1 MFVQQLGGGRV
12 RLMTSASDLTAASAC
27 EFAFLR
33 RVDAKLGRDVV
44 VPPDDDAM
52 LARAAR
58 LGDAHEARVLA
69 KYVEQFGGWG
79 GAIGGGVAEI
89 ARADSRDEAALA
101 AAETETLRA
110 MTSGAE
116 VVFQATF
123 FEPTQLPASGGT
135 PEIGFIGYADFL
147 RRTPG
152 GAYEVQ
158 DTKLARRAKVTA
170 LMQLAAYA
178 EQIERLGVPVSP
190 EVVLILGD
198 GSRSRHR
205 LANIAPVFRARRAR
219 LHSLLLERSGAV
231 GTDGARE
238 SAPPLAW
245 GADGTTACG
254 RCEVCEPEVLRTRDP
269 LLIAGIRGVQ
279 RDRLLDAGFDTIDA
293 VAEALPASVAGTLRV
308 EGIAQPALV
317 RLAMQ
322 AEVQLGAS
330 AGDAP
335 PYRVIDPL
343 ALGVIPQ
350 PNPGDLFFD
359 FEGDP
364 LYREPGAEDTARWGL
379 DYLFGMVDVHERF
392 TPIWAH
398 DLDAEREALLRFLS
412 FVAERREQHPGMH
425 IYHYAPYERTHLLSI
440 AARHGVGEAEVDR
453 LLREHVLVDLYPI
466 VRAAL
471 RIGTRSYSIKKLEPL
486 YMGEQLRDEDG
497 VTSGAQS
504 VTEYAEASALL
515 HAEAAA
521 QRAEGQRRLD
531 AIADYNRYDCVS
543 TLRLRDW
550 LLELA
555 TAHGIEP
562 TSDGGSDAPDPMPKL
577 ELSPV
582 AKALAAHA
590 NLAEDPAER
599 KAAAL
604 AGSAI
609 DYYQREQ
616 KSFWWA
622 HFARLVDPIEDWA
635 DTRDVLIV
643 DPALSDAGHGWQE
656 PQGRER
662 SHRRRLR
669 LRGEIAPGSTLKPG
683 SEAYLLYATPVPFE
697 TVGAAPGARG
707 ARMVRISERLDDG
720 VIVEETRSRD
730 LPEWSELPI
739 ALTPGPP
746 PRAGAQNTAIEEW
759 GAALADALDSGRA
772 FSDPVY
778 DIMRRVPPRMIGG
791 EEIVATSSEEA
802 LHSAGADPDART
814 IGAVIAT
821 LRRLDRSALAVQ
833 GPPGTGK
840 TYLAARVIRT
850 LVERDGWHIGVV
862 AQSHRVVENV
872 LEGVVAAGLS
882 AAQVAKVPQ
891 GGRLPEGAPDP
902 VFTVLGKDGHGR
914 FVSGHRQAARGS
926 VIGGT
931 AWDFA
936 NEARV
941 PRGSLDLLVIDEA
954 GQFSLAPT
962 IAASVSA
969 QRLLLLGDP
978 QQLPQVSQGSHPE
991 PVDASAL
998 GWLLGEHETIEEG
1011 TGYFLDETRRMRPE
1025 LADVVSEL
1033 AYEGRLHAHPSAAMR
1048 EITGAGRAGLVWH
1061 PVRHFGNST
1070 SSVEEAEKTVSIARA
1085 ALEGRLSQPGQLPRA
1100 IGQDDIIV
1108 VAAYNAQVEC
1118 LHEALK
1124 SAGLEE
1130 IRVGTV
1136 DKFQG
1141 QEAAV
1146 AIVSLA
1152 ASSGDDV
1159 PRGLDFLL
1167 MRNRLNVAISR
1178 AQWAAH
1184 LVSSDRL
1191 GDGLPHSAE
1200 GVAALSGYLR
1210 LIERGR

>member
-1 MFVQQLGGGRV
+1 MFVQRLGDGRV

-33 RVDAKLGRDVV
+33 RVDARLGRDVA
-44 VPPDDDAM
+44 VPPDDDPM

-58 LGDAHEARVLA
+58 LGDAHEERVLA
-69 KYVEQFGGWG
+69 RYIEEFGEWT
-79 GAIGGGVAEI
+79 GAAPGGVAQI

-101 AAETETLRA
+101 SAETETLTA
-110 MTSGAE
+110 MRSGAD

-123 FEPTQLPASGGT
+123 FNPSQLPAVGDA

-147 RRTPG
+147 RRTSG

-178 EQIERLGVPVSP
+178 EQIKRFGVPVSP
-190 EVVLILGD
+190 EAVLILGD
-198 GSRSRHR
+198 ESQSRHR
-205 LANIAPVFRARRAR
+205 LADIAPVFRARRAR
-219 LHSLLLERSGAV
+219 LYSLLLERAGAV
-231 GTDGARE
+231 GADGARE
-238 SAPPLAW
+238 TAAPIEW
-245 GADGTTACG
+245 GAEGTTACG
-254 RCEVCEPEVLRTRDP
+254 RCEVCEPEILRTRDP
-269 LLIAGIRGVQ
+269 LLIAGIRGAQ
-279 RDRLLDAGFDTIDA
+279 RDRLLLAGLDTIEA
-293 VAEALPASVAGTLRV
+293 VAEALPVISAGTFSV
-308 EGIAQPALV
+308 EGIAQPALE

-322 AEVQLGAS
+322 AVMQAQVRPGAS
-330 AGDAP
+330 P
-335 PYRVIDPL
+335 PYRVVDPAAL
-343 ALGVIPQ
+343 AAIPS

-364 LYREPGAEDTARWGL
+364 LYREPGGDASARWGL

-398 DLDAEREALLRFLS
+398 DLE
-412 FVAERREQHPGMH
+412 AERRALSEFLAFVSERRRAYPGMR

-440 AARHGVGEAEVDR
+440 AARHGTCEAEVDQ

-466 VRAAL
+466 VRSAL
-471 RIGTRSYSIKKLEPL
+471 RVGTRSYSIKKLEPL
-486 YMGEQLRDEDG
+486 YMGDELRDQDG

-515 HAEAAA
+515 LDESPE
-521 QRAEGQRRLD
+521 RRVEGQRRLD

-550 LLELA
+550 LLRLA
-555 TAHGIEP
+555 AEHGVSP
-562 TSDGGSDAPDPMPKL
+562 LSATLADDDAAGPEL
-577 ELSPV
+577 ELSTV
-582 AKALAAHA
+582 AAALASHA
-590 NLAEDPAER
+590 SLAEHPADR

-635 DTRDVLIV
+635 DTRDVLVV
-643 DPALSDAGHGWQE
+643 DAVISRIEHDWRE
-656 PQGRER
+656 PQGRAR
-662 SHRRRLR
+662 LPRRRLR
-669 LRGEIAPGSTLKPG
+669 LRGEIAPGSSLKEG
-683 SEAYLLYATPVPFE
+683 SEAYLVYAAPAPFS
-697 TVGAAPGARG
+697 TLGAAPGARG
-707 ARMVRISERLDDG
+707 TRMVRIAERLEDG
-720 VIVEETRSRD
+720 VVVEETRDVD
-730 LPEWSELPI
+730 LSDWSVLPI

-746 PRAGAQNTAIEEW
+746 PRAGAQKTAIEEW
-759 GAALADALDSGRA
+759 GAELAASLDDGA
-772 FSDPVY
+772 DFADPVF
-778 DIMRRVPPRMIGG
+778 DIMRRVRPRMVDGG
-791 EEIVATSSEEA
+791 DIVDPASDDALETGGDEA
-802 LHSAGADPDART
+802 GRM

-821 LRRLDRSALAVQ
+821 LLRLRRSALAVQ

-840 TYLAARVIRT
+840 TYLAARVIRS
-850 LVERDGWHIGVV
+850 LVEQHGWHIGVV

-872 LEGVVAAGLS
+872 LEGVVSAGLA
-882 AAQVAKVPQ
+882 AAQVGKVPQ
-891 GGRLPEGAPDP
+891 GGRLQEGEAGPG
-902 VFTVLGKDGHGR
+902 FTVLRANGHDA
-914 FVSGHRQAARGS
+914 FVRDHRDAGRGS

-936 NEARV
+936 NDTRV
-941 PRGSLDLLVIDEA
+941 PRHSLDLLVIDEA

-991 PVDASAL
+991 PVDTSAL
-998 GWLLGEHETIEEG
+998 GWLLGEHETIPEG
-1011 TGYFLDETRRMRPE
+1011 AGYFLAETRRMRPE

-1033 AYEGRLHAHPSAAMR
+1033 SYDNRLHAHPSASLR
-1048 EITGAGRAGLVWH
+1048 EVRGFGDPGLIWH
-1061 PVRHFGNST
+1061 PVSHSGNST
-1070 SSVEEAEKTVSIARA
+1070 SSVEEAAEVVRIARA
-1085 ALEGRLSQPGQLPRA
+1085 ALAGSFAEPGQSPRPMT
-1100 IGQDDIIV
+1100 QHDVIV

-1118 LHEALK
+1118 LGEAL
-1124 SAGLEE
+1124 ATAALGEV
-1130 IRVGTV
+1130 RVGTV

-1178 AQWAAH
+1178 AQWSAH

-1191 GDGLPHSAE
+1191 GDSLPTSAE

-1210 LIERGR
+1210 LTERGRR